1 MPIEFSEQDFAPK
14 SLEFTEADFEAPA
27 ASVAVAEPPVKPAE
41 IPRES
46 GGMPVVKYSS
56 GPQLMPLTT
65 MQKVK
70 TFRIP
75 GQDSS
80 VWSKLFGEEKAAG
93 HDPGAIET
101 AIASPASMLGPSG
114 MVGKGIAAWFT
125 LNFLKDQPAVLEQL
139 RDEVKRGDTR
149 SAAHTILGDLIGA
162 ALIVTGGRE
171 LLVGGHPTAAK
182 GEPTVD
188 LAHSVEAMKQAKAP
202 ATAEAVKQAMDPEKV
217 FSESIARAVP
227 DGGMAS
233 ELQTLKSI
241 PADMMTPEQTARMA
255 ELDALSKSNNSRAAF
270 EAAFNKSKTET
281 PPVEFPTEGENVEM
295 RKSAARAVDSPSIPE
310 AVQETIAK
318 APESFY
324 VQQSTKEV
332 ANTVGTM
339 LDADLAGVPRDS
351 NLYVAAKLEQAK
363 RMFAAGKNDE
373 GYEVFVELEK
383 EGTRLGQLIN
393 QFKFLESVNP
403 ESVATIIDRRLAKTG
418 HDPLTKPQRDVV
430 IEATKESQAANRELD
445 AAKDEW
451 IRNPSDEN
459 AAKAEDA
466 LNKSNDAE
474 VELQQRVDRHEVR
487 TIPGTLSTI
496 LKGNLLTPISQMAN
510 VIGNVSFIPFRSSAR
525 AVASGIDVIDA
536 FVRKRPREIAVSP
549 IEGTKEAIKGIGRGL
564 AQVPGIIKSG
574 SGTIKG
580 EKSTGLHPLR
590 AWVEQFSKNPDVP
603 TVGGKVP
610 YSDRVRLALEG
621 TLGIPAETM
630 LRGLAAGDRPFRE
643 SAQARIVA
651 NELKLAKI
659 PKDKWDMAQKFPEL
673 FFDRPTM
680 ERIQEETLSAIF
692 QRQSNSI
699 RYIMKLFS
707 SRGDWM
713 ELAASTVA
721 PYKLTP
727 WNIATEILSYNPV
740 VAAAQTTYFA
750 KQGNSRAAKMSAGK
764 LVVGSMLTAAGFYL
778 YKQGLLAPSM
788 DSPDERTKA
797 RILAGEIMP
806 PNHINVSGLERLTTG
821 GDPAFKPGDK
831 TMDVFRAGGLAG
843 SMFYMTANIGR
854 DMEKQP
860 AADDDVL
867 MSILRNS
874 TIEQARFAMNQ
885 SFLQGVGGLFE
896 AIKGGDTDGYVKK
909 WANTTM
915 SIALPN
921 TLNTLSRAT
930 RPEKIQTE
938 GFEDLVRSRLG
949 VFGADDMLPL
959 KRGLWGEPIPETPK
973 DRSAVIYHFFDITKQ
988 RQVTDDP
995 VAIEIY
1001 KLWRASN
1008 DTSVIPTPPGKSVTH
1023 DKQTYTLNAEQQS
1036 NLAELV
1042 GKARRAFTVS
1052 MMESPEWRDT
1062 PVESKMKALQQA
1074 YDTGLAVG
1082 KAQYFLTEPK
1092 LDPKKKAAGFNN

>member
-1 MPIEFSEQDFAPK
+1 MAATLTFTEQDFAPK
-14 SLEFTEADFEAPA
+14 SLEFTEADFESPA
-27 ASVAVAEPPVKPAE
+27 ASVAVAEPPAKPAE

-46 GGMPVVKYSS
+46 GGMPVVEYLK
-56 GPQLMPLTT
+56 GDQLLPLTT

-70 TFRIP
+70 TFRLP
-75 GQDSS
+75 GQKQS
-80 VWSKLFGEEKAAG
+80 VWSKLFGEQKELG
-93 HDPGAIET
+93 YSVGALE
-101 AIASPASMLGPSG
+101 AVYANPASMVGPSG
-114 MVGKGIAAWFT
+114 VIGKGVAALFA
-125 LNFLKDQPAVLEQL
+125 LKFLEQQPAVLEQL
-139 RDEVKRGDTR
+139 KDEIKRGDTS
-149 SAAHTILGDLIGA
+149 SAAHTILEDVLNAGMM
-162 ALIVTGGRE
+162 VTGS
-171 LLVGGHPTAAK
+171 K
-182 GEPTVD
+182 
-188 LAHSVEAMKQAKAP
+188 LAFGSDASPIVKNLQEANAP
-202 ATAEAVKQAMDPEKV
+202 ATAEAVKAVIPEAPASAPGGDPKNL
-217 FSESIARAVP
+217 S
-227 DGGMAS
+227 
-233 ELQTLKSI
+233 
-241 PADMMTPEQTARMA
+241 PEQTAIHTA
-255 ELDALSKSNNSRAAF
+255 NNSREAFAKLQAEADAAK
-270 EAAFNKSKTET
+270 AT
-281 PPVEFPTEGENVEM
+281 PPPDKPVAVEFPTSGENVEM

-310 AVQETIAK
+310 PVQETIAK

-430 IEATKESQAANRELD
+430 VEATKESQAANRELD

-474 VELQQRVDRHEVR
+474 IELQQRVDRHEVR

-549 IEGTKEAIKGIGRGL
+549 IGGTKEAIKGIGRGL

-610 YSDRVRLALEG
+610 YSERVRLALEG
-621 TLGIPAETM
+621 TLGIPAEAM

-643 SAQARIVA
+643 SAQARIIA
-651 NELKLAKI
+651 NEAKLAKI
-659 PKDKWDMAQKFPEL
+659 PKERLEMAQKFPEL

-727 WNIATEILSYNPV
+727 WNIAAEILSYNPV

-821 GDPAFKPGDK
+821 GDPAFRPGDK

-1001 KLWRASN
+1001 KLWRKTGSL
-1008 DTSVIPTPPGKSVTH
+1008 TTIPEPPVPKNNKVSFNKVTYIL
-1023 DKQTYTLNAEQQS
+1023 DGAQQS
-1036 NLAELV
+1036 NLEELV
-1042 GKARRAFTVS
+1042 GKARRGYA
-1052 MMESPEWRDT
+1052 EAIINNPEWG
-1062 PVESKMKALQQA
+1062 
-1074 YDTGLAVG
+1074 GLPDELKVKVLGQVYERGHEVG
-1082 KAQYFLTEPK
+1082 KAQYFLTDPK
-1092 LDPKKKAAGFNN
+1092 LEVAKKPAGFNN

>member
-1 MPIEFSEQDFAPK
+1 MAIEFTEQDFAPK
-14 SLEFTEADFEAPA
+14 SLEFTEADFEAPT
-27 ASVAVAEPPVKPAE
+27 ASVAVAEPPVKPVE

-46 GGMPVVKYSS
+46 GGMPIVQYST
-56 GPQLMPLTT
+56 GDQLLPLTA

-70 TFRIP
+70 TFRLP
-75 GQDSS
+75 GQKQS
-80 VWSKLFGEEKAAG
+80 VWSKLFGEDKELG
-93 HDPGAIET
+93 HDVGALE
-101 AIASPASMLGPSG
+101 AVYANPASMVGPSG
-114 MVGKGIAAWFT
+114 VIGKGVAALFT
-125 LNFLKDQPAVLEQL
+125 LKFLEQQPAVLDKL
-139 RDEVKRGDTR
+139 KDEIKRGDTS
-149 SAAHTILGDLIGA
+149 SAAHTILEDVLNAGLM
-162 ALIVTGGRE
+162 VTGSKLAFGPDTPLTRDSIE
-171 LLVGGHPTAAK
+171 LAN
-182 GEPTVD
+182 
-188 LAHSVEAMKQAKAP
+188 SVAVMKQAHAP

-217 FSESIARAVP
+217 FSESVAHAVP
-227 DGGMAS
+227 EKGIAS
-233 ELQTLKSI
+233 ELEALKSI
-241 PADMMTPEQTARMA
+241 PAEMMTPEQTARMA
-255 ELDALSKSNNSRAAF
+255 ELDAISKANNSRAAF
-270 EAAFNKSKTET
+270 EAAFNKSKVET
-281 PPVEFPTEGENVEM
+281 PAVEFPTEGENVEM
-295 RKSAARAVDSPSIPE
+295 RKGAARAVDSPSIPE

-318 APESFY
+318 SPESFY

-403 ESVATIIDRRLAKTG
+403 ESVATIIDKRLAKTG
-418 HDPLTKPQRDVV
+418 HDPLTKPQREVV
-430 IEATKESQAANRELD
+430 IEATRESQEANRELD
-445 AAKDEW
+445 SAKDEW
-451 IRNPSDEN
+451 VKNPSDEN
-459 AAKAEDA
+459 AAKAEAA
-466 LNKSNDAE
+466 LNRSNDADVE
-474 VELQQRVDRHEVR
+474 VQQLLNRYEVK

-496 LKGNLLTPISQMAN
+496 LKGNLLTPISEVAN
-510 VIGNVSFIPFRSSAR
+510 IIGNVSFIPFRSSAR
-525 AVASGIDVIDA
+525 AVASTLDVIHS
-536 FVRKRPREIAVSP
+536 FVTGRAREITVQP
-549 IEGTKEAIKGIGRGL
+549 VEGAKAAIQGIGRGL
-564 AQVPGIIKSG
+564 AQVPKIAVQGSSG
-574 SGTIKG
+574 IKG
-580 EKSTGLHPLR
+580 ERSTGLHPLR

-603 TVGGKVP
+603 TIGGKVP
-610 YSDRVRLALEG
+610 ISKRIQLALEG

-630 LRGLAAGDRPFRE
+630 LRGLAIGDRPFKE
-643 SAQARIVA
+643 SAQARIIA
-651 NELKLAKI
+651 NEAKLAKV
-659 PKDKWDMAQKFPEL
+659 PREQWDMAQKFPEL

-713 ELAASTVA
+713 ELGFSTVA

-727 WNIATEILSYNPV
+727 WNIASEILSYNPV

-778 YKQGLLAPSM
+778 YRQGLLAPSM
-788 DSPDERTKA
+788 DAPDERTKA

-821 GDPAFKPGDK
+821 GDPAFRPGDK

-860 AADDDVL
+860 AADDDL
-867 MSILRNS
+867 IMSILRNS

-949 VFGADDMLPL
+949 VFSADDMLPL

-1001 KLWRASN
+1001 KLWRKTGSL
-1008 DTSVIPTPPGKSVTH
+1008 TTIPEPPVPKNNKVSFNKVT
-1023 DKQTYTLNAEQQS
+1023 YILNGAQQS
-1036 NLAELV
+1036 NLEELV
-1042 GKARRAFTVS
+1042 GKARRGYA
-1052 MMESPEWRDT
+1052 EAIINNPEW
-1062 PVESKMKALQQA
+1062 V
-1074 YDTGLAVG
+1074 GLPDEIKVKVLGQVYERGHEVG
-1082 KAQYFLTEPK
+1082 KAQYFLTDPK
-1092 LDPKKKAAGFNN
+1092 LEVAKKPAGFNN

>member
-1 MPIEFSEQDFAPK
+1 MAATLTFTEQDFAPK
-14 SLEFTEADFEAPA
+14 GIEFTEADFEAPA
-27 ASVAVAEPPVKPAE
+27 ASVAVSEPPPKPAE

-46 GGMPVVKYSS
+46 GGMPMVEYSS

-75 GQDSS
+75 GQYGS

-93 HDPGAIET
+93 HDPGAIEA

-139 RDEVKRGDTR
+139 KDEVKRGDTR

-171 LLVGGHPTAAK
+171 LLVGGHPAAAK
-182 GEPTVD
+182 GEPAVD

-202 ATAEAVKQAMDPEKV
+202 ATAEAV
-217 FSESIARAVP
+217 RAVIP
-227 DGGMAS
+227 DVPLNPGGAAKDLLP
-233 ELQTLKSI
+233 ELAAQ
-241 PADMMTPEQTARMA
+241 
-255 ELDALSKSNNSRAAF
+255 SKANNSREAF
-270 EAAFNKSKTET
+270 TKLQAEAVAKTT
-281 PPVEFPTEGENVEM
+281 PPPDKPVAVEFPTGGENIEM
-295 RKSAARAVDSPSIPE
+295 RKSAARAVDSPPIPE

-403 ESVATIIDRRLAKTG
+403 ESVATIIDKRLAKTG
-418 HDPLTKPQRDVV
+418 HDPLTKPQREVV
-430 IEATKESQAANRELD
+430 IEATKESQSANRELD

-451 IRNPSDEN
+451 MRNPSDEN

-474 VELQQRVDRHEVR
+474 IELQQRVDRHEVR

-536 FVRKRPREIAVSP
+536 FVRNRPREIAVSP

-610 YSDRVRLALEG
+610 YSERVRLALES

-821 GDPAFKPGDK
+821 GDPAFRPGDK

-959 KRGLWGEPIPETPK
+959 KRGLWGEPIPETPN

-1008 DTSVIPTPPGKSVTH
+1008 DTEVIPTPPGKSVTFN
-1023 DKQTYTLNAEQQS
+1023 KQSYTLNAQQQS

-1042 GKARRAFTVS
+1042 GKARRAYAEAIVS
-1052 MMESPEWRDT
+1052 NTEWTDL
-1062 PVESKMKALQQA
+1062 PAELKIKVLGQV
-1074 YDTGLAVG
+1074 YDKGLEVG
-1082 KAQYFLTEPK
+1082 KAQYFLSEPK
-1092 LDPKKKAAGFNN
+1092 LEPKKKPAGFNN